1 MSLKEIMHNN
11 LQKEKKKLKEMT
23 FKKKC
28 EYIWEYYKVHII
40 VTLIFILFSSS
51 LGYSIYQNVKYDDI
65 LTSAI
70 INNSMSDENRNYISN
85 GFAEYYE
92 LDKESET
99 LLFDDTFHIDLD
111 TPNESTYAS
120 TQKFAAMVAAKSM
133 DTTIADISF
142 FENYADEGTFY
153 DLSTLLPEDLYAE
166 LENYLYY
173 TKDEEGKEKPFG
185 LNLSSSHL
193 VKGAGLYINPPILS
207 VVINS
212 KHPDVAIE
220 FIKYAFN
227 IPN

>member
-99 LLFDDTFHIDLD
+99 ILFDDTFHIDLD

-153 DLSTLLPEDLYAE
+153 DLSTLLPEDLYAQVE
-166 LENYLYY
+166 DYLYY
-173 TKDEEGKEKPFG
+173 AKDEEGKEKPFG

-193 VKGAGLYINPPILS
+193 VKGAGLYIKPPILS
-207 VVINS
+207 VVIN
-212 KHPDVAIE
+212 
-220 FIKYAFN
+220 
-227 IPN
+227 